1 MSEVSLLQLFTDD
14 IDAAERLLQLL
25 DDEFQALEQRD
36 LPRLRQLLDGK
47 LPLMQ
52 QLELHARQ
60 RGDILHQAG
69 VGADREG
76 LVQLAAHIADGGQ
89 LLELGDRLADLLD
102 RLQLANQRNGRII
115 RAGQASTGRLLDIL
129 RGQDSPNLYDRHG
142 GATQGAR
149 QRPLSQA

>member
-1 MSEVSLLQLFTDD
+1 
-14 IDAAERLLQLL
+14 
-25 DDEFQALEQRD
+25 
-36 LPRLRQLLDGK
+36 
-47 LPLMQ
+47 MQ

-60 RGDILHQAG
+60 RGDILRQAG
-69 VGADREG
+69 VNADREG
-76 LVQLAAHIADGGQ
+76 LVQLAGRSADGGQ
-89 LLELGDRLADLLD
+89 LLEQGDRLAELLD

-129 RGQDSPNLYDRHG
+129 RGQDSPSLYDRNG